1 MVAQT
6 RTGGQS
12 PKKLQ
17 FRDKL
22 LSKGIT
28 TDALLKK
35 LKALYTELSGMDQ
48 EHVDVQSLSS
58 VRKDLISRTILLH
71 KDRGVKAYAANCLA
85 EILRLYAPDA
95 PYTQP
100 ELRDI
105 FQFLFKQLSA
115 GFAESVT
122 TYYSEY
128 FHLLDCLATVK
139 SVVLVCDLPDADS
152 IMAEIFR
159 SLFDTVRRN
168 LPRKL
173 ELFMADILVALI
185 DECQNLPQDVLEV
198 LMAQFMDKKGVSS
211 PLDITLTV
219 YSTVRITD

>member
-6 RTGGQS
+6 RTAGQS

-28 TDALLKK
+28 TDALQKK

-48 EHVDVQSLSS
+48 EHVDVPSLSG
-58 VRKDLISRTILLH
+58 VRKELISRTVLLH

-105 FQFLFKQLSA
+105 FQFFFKQISTGLKGTDSP
-115 GFAESVT
+115 
-122 TYYSEY
+122 YYSEY

-139 SVVLVCDLPDADS
+139 SVVLVCDLPDSDS
-152 IMAEIFR
+152 LMNDIFHT
-159 SLFDTVRRN
+159 LFGTVRHE

-185 DECQNLPQDVLEV
+185 DESQNLPGEVLEV
-198 LMAQFMDKKGVSS
+198 LMAQFMDKHGVSF
-211 PLDITLTV
+211 LVTL
-219 YSTVRITD
+219 